1 LAITGLT
8 LKMKSRFKKVHTSMR
23 EVNEIGGIK
32 LHERH
37 KITLQEIEGS
47 KFLQAK
53 VKDQLFID
61 HLLLHDCIDVNQHK
75 NAEHIAFL
83 ASSAGCFA
91 RGPSFGMVHQG
102 GGPSRKDLLS
112 APLVRLA
119 RKLRHVERKWGV
131 TGINLVTDHVVLDKW
146 TEDALRIAAL
156 GEILEK

>member
-1 LAITGLT
+1 MIIGLT
-8 LKMKSRFKKVHTSMR
+8 LKTKLPFKKSHTSLR
-23 EVNEIGGIK
+23 QVNEVGGKK

-37 KITLQEIEGS
+37 KIMLQEIES
-47 KFLQAK
+47 SNFLQAK

-83 ASSAGCFA
+83 ASSAGCFPS
-91 RGPSFGMVHQG
+91 GPSFGMVYQG
-102 GGPSRKDLLS
+102 GASRKDLLS

-119 RKLRHVERKWGV
+119 RKLRHVERKWGR

-146 TEDALRIAAL
+146 TEDDQRIAAL